1 MGISHELQNI
11 ISRAGRNPKENF
23 IAAAANYLAESKSAS
38 REFEK
43 DEFTKVEEATQ
54 LTKWIDKNNLWTQHP
69 NKSRFIARGA
79 EQRVYLQEDGEYVIK
94 LNDSIFYEFWF
105 DYFISLL
112 IHNLLFP
119 QTAYSLQGFLMDN
132 KMLHAV
138 VRQPFI
144 QINQATNPEAVME
157 FLLANGFKVKK
168 NYDYYH
174 DEMSIILEDVHDEN
188 VLMKDNIL
196 FFVDTVFYLMKPV

>member
-1 MGISHELQNI
+1 
-11 ISRAGRNPKENF
+11 
-23 IAAAANYLAESKSAS
+23 
-38 REFEK
+38 
-43 DEFTKVEEATQ
+43 
-54 LTKWIDKNNLWTQHP
+54 
-69 NKSRFIARGA
+69 
-79 EQRVYLQEDGEYVIK
+79 
-94 LNDSIFYEFWF
+94 
-105 DYFISLL
+105 
-112 IHNLLFP
+112 LFP